1 MKKKYISFEETKRFS
16 KLITSYLNQTEEMK
30 PFYGFFPLIDN
41 FEKQIELKK
50 ETYSV
55 LNRQVLVD
63 SLEEQYHSVAHSTA
77 VEKNLSLLK
86 KENTFTITTGHQL
99 SLMTGPLYFLYKIIS
114 TINLCKQ
121 LKKAYPKSNFIPV
134 YWMASED
141 HDFEEI
147 SSFRFENKNFVW
159 SREPAGAVGELP
171 LEDLKPT
178 LDAFEQQ
185 LGSSANAEFLKDLIG
200 RTYRASESLSEATFR
215 MVNFLFG
222 EYGLVVIEPQTNK
235 LKTLFKPVI
244 REELTKNSS
253 YKKVTSQI
261 EQLIKEF
268 DPNYSPQVN
277 PREINLF
284 YLTPKGRYRIERIQ
298 NRYHLNGTE
307 QSFNE
312 AEFLKLVDSE
322 PERFSPN
329 VILRPLYQECI
340 LPNLCYIGGGGELAY
355 WFQLN
360 STFKHFNVPFPVL
373 LLRNSALLYTKK
385 LSKKIANFDLQVS
398 DLFMKRDALINKKIR
413 QISKI
418 DLDLTP
424 LKNQLK
430 KQFTRLHNLVA
441 QTDGSFK
448 GAVAAQEAK
457 QLKGIEYLEKLL
469 LKAQNRV
476 LKSDVE
482 RLAVI
487 HELLFPNDSLQERA
501 LNFTSFYLELGVD
514 LIPNLVGAL
523 DPLNPDFVLLEY

>member
-1 MKKKYISFEETKRFS
+1 M
-16 KLITSYLNQTEEMK
+16 
-30 PFYGFFPLIDN
+30 
-41 FEKQIELKK
+41 
-50 ETYSV
+50 
-55 LNRQVLVD
+55 
-63 SLEEQYHSVAHSTA
+63 
-77 VEKNLSLLK
+77 
-86 KENTFTITTGHQL
+86 
-99 SLMTGPLYFLYKIIS
+99 
-114 TINLCKQ
+114 
-121 LKKAYPKSNFIPV
+121 
-134 YWMASED
+134 
-141 HDFEEI
+141 
-147 SSFRFENKNFVW
+147 
-159 SREPAGAVGELP
+159 
-171 LEDLKPT
+171 PT

-312 AEFLKLVDSE
+312 AEFLKLVDSQ

-457 QLKGIEYLEKLL
+457 QLKGIEYLEKRL
-469 LKAQNRV
+469 LKAQKRV